1 MNKQL
6 CRGIKNLKT
15 WQSLVNGKLKE
26 MLEVVKQ
33 DEELVLHLRNNYIN
47 IYYRSGNVAK
57 INSENSV
64 TIDENYFISKEEE
77 DYCRDKS
84 KRTAADEIRR
94 KALIAKRKDRT
105 KLFKDGEYKEYFKRM
120 KETMKNYWHYQ
131 NMLGEDEGDVQQ
143 KLCSSNKYNSEESEY
158 TIIDLEHEVSIKAD
172 FSYKGTTPFPIKD
185 GKKKENPRF
194 DIVAVRK
201 SDGQLFVMELKKG
214 NKTLEGP
221 SGMHDHVDSFLHTI
235 KEKAEAEKSFVEEME
250 YVLMQKQI
258 LGLVDKAVK
267 ITSEDVQ
274 FAFVYSFG
282 SDDRDGQKKEKEHVE
297 NLRKSIVKGIDISQ
311 YQIIYLQPK
320 EYTLK

>member
-6 CRGIKNLKT
+6 CRGIKNLKM

-47 IYYRSGNVAK
+47 IYYCSGNVAK
-57 INSENSV
+57 INSEDSV
-64 TIDENYFISKEEE
+64 TIDENYFISKKEE
-77 DYCRDKS
+77 DYCRDKTKKTVFDDKKHDDLIE
-84 KRTAADEIRR
+84 KRD
-94 KALIAKRKDRT
+94 KAKL
-105 KLFKDGEYKEYFKRM
+105 LFKEGKYEAYFESMKDTMYRYWKYKG
-120 KETMKNYWHYQ
+120 
-131 NMLGEDEGDVQQ
+131 MLKKEDEGDVQQ
-143 KLCSSNKYNSEESEY
+143 KLNSANKYDSKDSDY
-158 TIIDLEHEVSIKAD
+158 TIIDLEHEVSVNAD
-172 FSYKGTTPFPIKD
+172 FKYKGKSPFSVK
-185 GKKKENPRF
+185 GKKTNPRF

-214 NKTLEGP
+214 KKALEGP

-235 KEKAEAEKSFVEEME
+235 KETAEAEMSFVEEME
-250 YVLMQKQI
+250 YVLLQKQI
-258 LGLVDKAVK
+258 FGLVDKAVK

-282 SDDRDGQKKEKEHVE
+282 SDDRDGQKKEKEHIE

>member
-6 CRGIKNLKT
+6 CRGIKDPKM

-33 DEELVLHLRNNYIN
+33 DEELVFHLRNNYIN

-57 INSENSV
+57 VNSENSV
-64 TIDENYFISKEEE
+64 TIDENYFISKKEE
-77 DYCRDKS
+77 DYCRKDK
-84 KRTAADEIRR
+84 KTTFGE
-94 KALIAKRKDRT
+94 LKRKELIQKRDEA
-105 KLFKDGEYKEYFKRM
+105 KQLFKKGEYKAYFDKM
-120 KETMKNYWHYQ
+120 KKTMSKYWAYQ
-131 NMLGEDEGDVQQ
+131 GMSEEDEGDVQQ
-143 KLCSSNKYNSEESEY
+143 KLCSSNKYDSKDSNY
-158 TIIDLEHEVSIKAD
+158 TIIDLEHEVSINAD
-172 FSYKGTTPFPIKD
+172 FSYKGTTPFPIKN
-185 GKKKENPRF
+185 GKKKEKPRY

-214 NKTLEGP
+214 NKALEGP

-235 KEKAEAEKSFVEEME
+235 KETAEAEKSFVEEME

-258 LGLVDKAVK
+258 LRLVDKAVK
-267 ITSEDVQ
+267 ITSLDVQ
-274 FAFVYSFG
+274 FAFVYSYG
-282 SDDRDGQKKEKEHVE
+282 SEDRDGQKKEKEHVE

-320 EYTLK
+320 EYALK

>member
-1 MNKQL
+1 MNKKL
-6 CRGIKNLKT
+6 CRGIKNPKM
-15 WQSLVNGKLKE
+15 WKSLVNGKLKE

-57 INSENSV
+57 VNSENSV

-84 KRTAADEIRR
+84 KRTAADEIRHN
-94 KALIAKRKDRT
+94 ALIANRNDVAQ
-105 KLFKDGEYKEYFKRM
+105 LFKDGEYKEYFKRM

-214 NKTLEGP
+214 NKALEGP

-235 KEKAEAEKSFVEEME
+235 KETAEAEMSFVEEME
-250 YVLMQKQI
+250 YVLLQKQI
-258 LGLVDKAVK
+258 FGLVDKAVK

-274 FAFVYSFG
+274 FAFVYSYG
-282 SDDRDGQKKEKEHVE
+282 SEDRDGQKKEKEHVE